1 MLNKAIRKE
10 ERRDSIRVKKNIF
23 VQYKHGLRIPKKQW
37 QNSFIRD
44 ISETGICI
52 GTNIAFKP
60 QSYIR
65 MRLRIPIEKDWLQ
78 LVGRAV
84 KSDDQEN
91 GYWTHVRLLKLNKK
105 EKKEIRTYI
114 AWVLVKEGGT

>member
-1 MLNKAIRKE
+1 MLSKGTGKE
-10 ERRDSIRVKKNIF
+10 ERRESVRVKKAIF
-23 VQYKHGLRIPKKQW
+23 VQYKHGLRIPKQQW
-37 QNSFIRD
+37 INSFIRD

-52 GTNIAFKP
+52 STKTAFKP

-65 MRLRIPIEKDWLQ
+65 MRLRIPIKNDWLQ
-78 LVGRAV
+78 IVGRAI
-84 KSDDQEN
+84 KSDDHEN
-91 GYWTHVRLLKLNKK
+91 EHWTHVRLLKLSKK